1 MTVQNE
7 FMENEC
13 FNTSNPASYQ
23 PNFHLHFDNYG
34 YGNNN
39 FKKRKPH
46 LDKLMRH
53 FEYAVNDLALADAG
67 YQICA
72 VLLNTSSSSDAL
84 FLNQAESSDNL
95 FSLNKSDL
103 SDQSTLTNKQLNDY
117 IENLKGYKKLY
128 GTAAEPFCLIYKS
141 GIDYP
146 L

>member
-53 FEYAVNDLALADAG
+53 FEYVVNDLALANAG
-67 YQICA
+67 YQIYA
-72 VLLNTSSSSDAL
+72 VLLNTSSRSDAL
-84 FLNQAESSDNL
+84 LFNQAESFGNVFP
-95 FSLNKSDL
+95 FSRADL
-103 SDQSTLTNKQLNDY
+103 SDQSTLTNQQLNAY
-117 IENLKGYKKLY
+117 IENLEGYKKLY

-141 GIDYP
+141 GIGNQ